1 MTAPTTERNPEAR
14 QAVLGLP
21 DPGETVPRLAWP
33 TVLLFVGTVGL
44 FTFEVWAV
52 LAAQWSPWLT
62 VPIGAAVTFLMFS
75 VLHEATHHAIS
86 TDTRLNNAFG
96 HLSQPFVAAY
106 TTFPLMQFIHIEHH
120 RNTNEPKASDPDAWT
135 SEGPWWQL
143 PFRWATIDVWYVVF
157 YLRRLRGRP
166 RSEVVVT
173 LATFLSVASVFAAV
187 AATGFLYELVV
198 LYLVPQR
205 IGLTILAWWFDYL
218 PHHGLTATQRENKY
232 RATRVRVGGEAWLT
246 PLFVYQNYHLVHH
259 LHPSVPFYRYVRAW
273 RRNETAYL
281 DRDAAISTWF
291 GRSLTAEEYRTWRRL
306 TDQLSAPAP
315 SSRRAA
321 FHPLRVTTVER
332 LTEDSVVLS
341 FAVPEDLVEDYRYS
355 AGQHVTLRAVID
367 GRDVRR
373 SYSLC
378 APAMAGELRVAVKR
392 VEGGAFSSYVNGE
405 VRVGDILDV
414 MTPTGRFGIPLV
426 EGAKRSY
433 VGVAAGSGITP
444 LLSIIATALEVER
457 GSTFDLVYGNRS
469 ATSTMFRDELD
480 ALVTE
485 FDGRLRVHHVLSRE
499 DATLI
504 GRIDR
509 ALVTRLVGDR
519 VPSVDAWLLCGPQAM
534 VEDVADGLLEAGVA
548 QGRVHCELFHS
559 AVEPVTPP
567 DSDLSNQVSR
577 VSVMLGGAET
587 TFELAVAGETVLDA
601 ALAAGV
607 DAPYSCAGGAC
618 GTCRAK
624 VVLGVAAMD
633 QNHALD
639 DAEVAAGYVLTC
651 QTHPRSGELL
661 LDYDA

>member
-1 MTAPTTERNPEAR
+1 MTAPTTERSPEAR
-14 QAVLGLP
+14 QPVLGLP

-52 LAAQWSPWLT
+52 LAATWSPWLT

-86 TDTRLNNAFG
+86 TNTRLNNTFG

-120 RNTNEPKASDPDAWT
+120 RNTNESKASDPDAWT

-143 PFRWATIDVWYVVF
+143 PFRWATIDVWYMAF
-157 YLRRLRGRP
+157 YLRRLRQRP
-166 RSEVVVT
+166 QPEVVLT
-173 LATFLSVASVFAAV
+173 LATFMAVASIFAAI
-187 AATGFLYELVV
+187 AATGHLYELVV

-291 GRSLTAEEYRTWRRL
+291 GRSLSAEEYRTWRRL
-306 TDQLSAPAP
+306 TDQLCEPAPAGA
-315 SSRRAA
+315 RTA
-321 FHPLRVTTVER
+321 FHPLRITSIER
-332 LTEDSVVLS
+332 LTQDSVAVS
-341 FAVPEDLVEDYRYS
+341 FAVPEDLAEPYRYT

-367 GRDVRR
+367 GQDVRR

-378 APAMAGELRVAVKR
+378 PPTKADELRVAVKR
-392 VEGGAFSSYVNGE
+392 VEGGALSSYVNGE
-405 VRVGDILDV
+405 ARVGDILDV

-444 LLSIIATALEVER
+444 VLSIIATALKVEQ
-457 GSTFDLVYGNRS
+457 GSTFDLVYGNRA
-469 ATSTMFRDELD
+469 ATSTMFRNELD
-480 ALVTE
+480 DLVIE

-499 DATLI
+499 EATLT
-504 GRIDR
+504 GRIDQ
-509 ALVTRLVGDR
+509 ALVTRLVGAR

-534 VEDVADGLLEAGVA
+534 VEDVVDGLLEAGVA
-548 QGRVHCELFHS
+548 PSRVHCELFHA
-559 AVEPVTPP
+559 AVKPVTPP
-567 DSDLSNQVSR
+567 DTDQADQVSR
-577 VSVMLGGAET
+577 VSVMLGGTET

-624 VVLGVAAMD
+624 VLLGAAAMD

-639 DAEVAAGYVLTC
+639 AAEVAAGYVLTC

-661 LDYDA
+661 VDYDA

>member
-1 MTAPTTERNPEAR
+1 MTAPTIARNPEAT
-14 QAVLGLP
+14 QPVLGLP

-33 TVLLFVGTVGL
+33 TVLLFVGTLGL
-44 FTFEVWAV
+44 FAFEAWAV
-52 LAAQWSPWLT
+52 LAAQWSPWRT

-96 HLSQPFVAAY
+96 HLAQPFVAAY
-106 TTFPLMQFIHIEHH
+106 ATFPLMQFIHIEHH

-143 PFRWATIDVWYVVF
+143 PFRWATIDVWYVAF
-157 YLRRLRGRP
+157 YVRRLRERP
-166 RSEVVVT
+166 RAEVVVT
-173 LATFLSVASVFAAV
+173 LGTFLSVAAVFGAV
-187 AATGFLYELVV
+187 AATGHLYELVV

-218 PHHGLTATQRENKY
+218 PHHGLTATQREDKY

-306 TDQLSAPAP
+306 TDRLSGPAL
-315 SSRRAA
+315 SGRRAA
-321 FHPLRVTTVER
+321 FHPLRVTSVER
-332 LTEDSVVLS
+332 MTEDSVVLS
-341 FAVPEDLVEDYRYS
+341 FAVPEDLAPDYRYT

-367 GRDVRR
+367 GQDVRR

-378 APAMAGELRVAVKR
+378 APATTGELRVAVKR
-392 VEGGAFSSYVNGE
+392 VEGGVFSSYLNGE
-405 VRVGDILDV
+405 LRSGDILDV
-414 MTPTGRFGIPLV
+414 MTPTGRFGIPLDA
-426 EGAKRSY
+426 GAKHAY

-444 LLSIIATALEVER
+444 LVSIIATALEVEQA
-457 GSTFDLVYGNRS
+457 STFDLVYGNR
-469 ATSTMFRDELD
+469 AAASTMFRRELD

-485 FDGRLRVHHVLSRE
+485 FDGRLRVHHVVSRE
-499 DATLI
+499 DAALT

-509 ALVTRLVGDR
+509 ALVARLVGDR
-519 VPSVDAWLLCGPQAM
+519 VASVDAWLLCGPQAM
-534 VEDVADGLLEAGVA
+534 VEDVTDGLLQAGVA
-548 QGRVHCELFHS
+548 EDRVHSELFHT
-559 AVEPVTPP
+559 AAEPVEAH
-567 DSDLSNQVSR
+567 DGDLASLVSR
-577 VSVMLGGAET
+577 VSVALDGAET
-587 TFELAVAGETVLDA
+587 TFELAAAGATVLDA

-607 DAPYSCAGGAC
+607 DAPYACAGGAC

-624 VVLGVAAMD
+624 VMLGTAAMD

-639 DAEVAAGYVLTC
+639 AAEVDEGYVLTC
-651 QTHPRSGELL
+651 QAHPTSEELRV
-661 LDYDA
+661 DYDA

>member
-1 MTAPTTERNPEAR
+1 MTAPTIEPNPKVR
-14 QAVLGLP
+14 QPVQGLP

-33 TVLLFVGTVGL
+33 TVLLFLGTGGL
-44 FTFEVWAV
+44 FAFEVWAV

-106 TTFPLMQFIHIEHH
+106 TTFPLIQFIHIEHH

-143 PFRWATIDVWYVVF
+143 PFRWATIDVWYVAF
-157 YLRRLRGRP
+157 YLRRLRERP
-166 RSEVVVT
+166 RVEVVIT
-173 LATFLSVASVFAAV
+173 LATFMSVAGVFGAI
-187 AATGFLYELVV
+187 AATGHLYELVV

-205 IGLTILAWWFDYL
+205 VGLTILAWWFDYL
-218 PHHGLTATQRENKY
+218 PHHGLAATQRENKY

-306 TDQLSAPAP
+306 TDQLYGPAP
-315 SSRRAA
+315 SGRRAA
-321 FHPLRVTTVER
+321 FHPLRLTSVER
-332 LTEDSVVLS
+332 LTEDCVVLS
-341 FAVPEDLVEDYRYS
+341 FAVPQDLAEAYRYA

-367 GRDVRR
+367 GQDVRR

-378 APAMAGELRVAVKR
+378 APATSGELRVAVKR
-392 VEGGAFSSYVNGE
+392 VEGGAFSSYINSE
-405 VRVGDILDV
+405 VRLGDILDV
-414 MTPTGRFGIPLV
+414 MTPTGRFGIPLH
-426 EGAKRSY
+426 EGAKRAY

-444 LLSIIATALEVER
+444 VISIIATALEVEP
-457 GSTFDLVYGNRS
+457 GSTFDLVYGNR
-469 ATSTMFRDELD
+469 AAASTMFRRELD
-480 ALVTE
+480 ALVIE
-485 FDGRLRVHHVLSRE
+485 FGGRLRVHHVLSRE
-499 DATLI
+499 DAALA

-509 ALVTRLVGDR
+509 AMVTRLVGDR
-519 VPSVDAWLLCGPQAM
+519 LPSVDAWLLCGPQAM
-534 VEDVADGLLEAGVA
+534 VEDVTDGLLEAGVA
-548 QGRVHCELFHS
+548 EDRVHSELFH
-559 AVEPVTPP
+559 AAAEPVELV
-567 DSDLSNQVSR
+567 DSDLVGRVSR
-577 VSVMLGGAET
+577 VRVALGGAET

-607 DAPYSCAGGAC
+607 DAPYACAGGAC

-624 VVLGVAAMD
+624 VVLGTATMD
-633 QNHALD
+633 QNHVLD
-639 DAEVAAGYVLTC
+639 AAEVDEGYVLTC
-651 QTHPRSGELL
+651 QAHPTSEELL
-661 LDYDA
+661 VDYDA